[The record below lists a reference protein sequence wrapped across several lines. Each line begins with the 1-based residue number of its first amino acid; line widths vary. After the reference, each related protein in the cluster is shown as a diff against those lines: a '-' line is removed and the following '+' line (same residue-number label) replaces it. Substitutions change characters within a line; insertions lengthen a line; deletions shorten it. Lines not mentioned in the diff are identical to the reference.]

1 VPNTAPVQD
10 IPIKNMYANVGEESS
25 FEDML
30 KVNNKVN
37 LSNFTR
43 RGTEGKV
50 TNPD

>member
-1 VPNTAPVQD
+1 
-10 IPIKNMYANVGEESS
+10 MYANVGEENS

-37 LSNFTR
+37 LSNFMR